1 MGRANNPAT
10 PSNENTV
17 RPPTAVAASLPE
29 AASMRNCVAAPTA
42 APPGT
47 TRLMAFPAS
56 WEVAT
61 EYQALVRSAMRWRAM
76 VQVKCA
82 TCATTATANQTG
94 WRLASSG
101 HDEKTSVR
109 LGKTR

>member
-10 PSNENTV
+10 PSNENAV
-17 RPPTAVAASLPE
+17 RPPTAVAVSLPD

-47 TRLMAFPAS
+47 TRLMALPAS

-61 EYQALVRSAMRWRAM
+61 ENQALVRSAMRWRAM

-94 WRLASSG
+94 CRLASSG